1 MEISATTK
9 ILGVIGDPISHS
21 MSPTMHN
28 AVIHKL
34 GLDYVYVAFNIK
46 GENLCAACDGFRAM
60 GISGINVTIPHKIE
74 VMRYLDDINPIAL
87 GIGAVN
93 TIKSIEGKSGVKLI
107 GKNTDADGA
116 LISLINANFDPS
128 NKKCVIIGA
137 GGASRAVSFI
147 LGTKAKEIII
157 TDIINETAESLK
169 ENLIE
174 FYSNPK
180 NTSEFNLID
189 PPLFRTVPLKTE
201 SVSNELQDTDLLINA
216 TPVGMHPLN
225 GISPLD
231 KLNIKL
237 NSKLF
242 VFDVIY
248 NPLETKLLADAKI
261 GGCRTLSGIN
271 MLVNQ
276 GAIAFE
282 WWTGKKPDLD
292 IMTRA
297 ALKKLNVAGN

>member
-28 AVIHKL
+28 AAIQKL

-46 GENLCAACDGFRAM
+46 RENLSAACEGFRAM
-60 GISGINVTIPHKIE
+60 GISGINVTVPHKIE
-74 VMRYLDDINPIAL
+74 VMRYLDEIKPLAL

-93 TIKSIEGKSGVKLI
+93 TIKSVKEETYVKLI
-107 GKNTDADGA
+107 GENTDAAGA
-116 LISLINANFDPS
+116 LTSLINAKFDPS
-128 NKKCVIIGA
+128 EKKCVIIGA

-147 LGTKAKEIII
+147 LGTKAREIIL

-169 ENLIE
+169 ENLIK

-180 NTSEFNLID
+180 NTTEFNLKEL
-189 PPLFRTVPLKTE
+189 PLFRTVPLTTK
-201 SVSNELQDTDLLINA
+201 SISDELQDADLLVNA
-216 TPVGMHPLN
+216 TPVGMHPQN

-237 NSKLF
+237 KSRVF

-248 NPLETKLLADAKI
+248 NPIETKLLTDAKI
-261 GGCRTLSGIN
+261 AGCRTLSGIN

-276 GAIAFE
+276 GAIAFN
-282 WWTGKKPDLD
+282 WWTDKKPDLD
-292 IMTRA
+292 IMMEA
-297 ALKKLNVAGN
+297 ALKKLNVKGK